1 MSTAKKVLTTIA
13 AVFGVL
19 LIAAGAV
26 AYVYGPTVT
35 AMFTGTAKFMGT
47 DTPKRYAS
55 TVLNLAEQGIYADS
69 KEFEDAK
76 ARAKEAAKQADTLF
90 DVYPALE
97 DAVKA
102 AGGKHSRLIEPD
114 NPNLGWT
121 MEEKSE
127 ATVSVEDRVA
137 VATVPGVDRH
147 SDVQGYAD
155 TLATGLAS
163 ARDAGACG
171 AVVDLRGNDGGDMGP
186 MIAGLSSL
194 LPDGTVLEF
203 VSRTN
208 TSQVTVE
215 GNSVSGGGTP
225 VTTSGGKWEAP
236 VAVLVDG
243 DTASSGEAT
252 MLSFRGLEHSQSF
265 GSPTAGYASA
275 NMVYDF
281 PDGSLLMLTIAKDKA
296 LTGEEF
302 AEDPVQPDVET
313 DTPLEQAKQWLA
325 TEHGCK

>member
-1 MSTAKKVLTTIA
+1 MWTKKRVLTIIVA
-13 AVFGVL
+13 MLSAL
-19 LIAAGAV
+19 LLAV
-26 AYVYGPTVT
+26 AALVFVYGPTLT
-35 AMFTGTAKFMGT
+35 AMLTGTARFAGT
-47 DTPKRYAS
+47 QTPKRYS
-55 TVLNLAEQGIYADS
+55 TTVLALAEQGIYADS
-69 KEFEDAK
+69 EEFEEAK
-76 ARAKEAAKQADTLF
+76 ARAKEAAKQADTLY

-102 AGGKHSRLIEPD
+102 AGGKHSRLIEPG
-114 NPNLGWT
+114 NPNLGWAIGQKT
-121 MEEKSE
+121 EP
-127 ATVSVEDRVA
+127 AVSVEGGVA

-163 ARDAGACG
+163 ARDGGACG
-171 AVVDLRGNDGGDMGP
+171 TVVDLRGNDGGDMGP
-186 MIAGLSSL
+186 MVAGLSSL

-215 GNSVSGGGTP
+215 GSSVSGGGTP
-225 VTTSGGKWEAP
+225 LTTTGGKWEAP

-243 DTASSGEAT
+243 DNASSGEAT
-252 MLSFRGLEHSQSF
+252 MLSFRGLERSQSF

-296 LTGEEF
+296 RTGEEF

-313 DTPLEQAKQWLA
+313 DASLEQAKQWLA
-325 TEHGCK
+325 TKHGCQ

>member
-1 MSTAKKVLTTIA
+1 MWTKKRVLTTIVA
-13 AVFGVL
+13 MLSALLLAV
-19 LIAAGAV
+19 GAV
-26 AYVYGPTVT
+26 AFVYGPTLT
-35 AMFTGTAKFMGT
+35 AMLTGTARFAGT
-47 DTPKRYAS
+47 QTPKRYSA
-55 TVLNLAEQGIYADS
+55 TVLALAEQGIYADS
-69 KEFEDAK
+69 KEFEEAK

-102 AGGKHSRLIEPD
+102 AGGKHSRLIEPG

-127 ATVSVEDRVA
+127 ASVSVEGRVA

-147 SDVQGYAD
+147 DDVQGYAD

-186 MIAGLSSL
+186 MVAGLSSL

-208 TSQVTVE
+208 TTQVTVE
-215 GNSVSGGGTP
+215 GNSVTGGGTP
-225 VTTSGGKWEAP
+225 ITTSGGKWDAP

-275 NMVYDF
+275 NMVFDF
-281 PDGSLLMLTIAKDKA
+281 PDGSLLMLTFAKDKA
-296 LTGEEF
+296 RTGEEF
-302 AEDPVQPDVET
+302 AEDPVQPDIET
-313 DTPLEQAKQWLA
+313 ETPLEEAKHWLS
-325 TEHGCK
+325 TEHGCN